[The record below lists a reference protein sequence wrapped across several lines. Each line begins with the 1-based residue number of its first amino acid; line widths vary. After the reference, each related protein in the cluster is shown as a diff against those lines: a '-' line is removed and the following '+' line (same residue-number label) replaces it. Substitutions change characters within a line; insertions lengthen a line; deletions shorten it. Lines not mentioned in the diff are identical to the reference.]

1 MIAVEDRLGRFLKR
15 MSGGYGDDISPGDV
29 FIR

>member
-15 MSGGYGDDISPGDV
+15 MAGEEEENPSILEGIV
-29 FIR
+29 R

>member
-15 MSGGYGDDISPGDV
+15 MAGDEEQEPDILEGIV
-29 FIR
+29 R